1 VGVGKR
7 AWWLTV
13 IAGVVALPL
22 VVVGV
27 GVVMLDPDA
36 YKPEIVQAVQAK
48 TGRAL
53 TLNGPL
59 RVSRSLWPTIEVNEV
74 TLANLPGGSRPDMAR
89 AERIEAQLS
98 LPALLRRRIEIIK
111 LTLVG
116 PNILFEQVGG
126 QPNWIFGGSDA
137 ADAGPAA
144 APGSPFS
151 LRIRSAH
158 VQNGMVTT
166 RFPARTRVVGIR
178 DLDLHHA
185 MDDGPLNLAAMLV
198 YADNQ
203 PFSVRASAQPTA
215 DLTGPWTTRLEFAA
229 LGTSASAAGTMDVA
243 GDYDL
248 QIAAKTGAL
257 EKLNALLPEMRLPA
271 LHGVDLST
279 RLTNGPVLGDPPLV
293 GATTL
298 RFDDADL
305 GDHVPGLRL
314 DATTISL
321 PAADALA
328 TIASA
333 GRYAGQAFNIAGTFG
348 VPAHP
353 DGRAA
358 LPIDLK
364 VQAASGGKTA
374 GAGEGSL
381 GLKGKLTLDGLRF
394 DGLDATATLRT
405 PALAAFRSTLAP
417 TLPAL
422 KDVQLEGRLGIPA
435 SAGSVTFKGAKLLT
449 HAGDIAGDGTVGL
462 AAAPALNAKL
472 HSTRLDVD
480 TMLDAFG
487 ISPATGPASS
497 NTAGPVIP
505 DTPLPWAALL
515 GPTLDVSGRIGAMTL
530 HNHAWQNVSLALKL
544 RNGRLQLDPLRAA
557 LPGGPLELSMTADAA
572 ADPVPVSVALH
583 APAVPL
589 SLVAQY
595 ADLPGQVVGTMRVD
609 VQLHGMG
616 RSAHDIAAS
625 LDGPLSASVIG
636 GRLNN
641 AAFVKLTSNSLGA
654 LGIKVPAV
662 GETELRCFG
671 LDGSFSH
678 GVGRFRTI
686 ALDTTYLQL
695 EGAGQVDLGQETVAL
710 KLHPLAQVSG
720 SAVSVP
726 VLVEGPFRAIQGR
739 LDASG
744 LDKLGLLIDAWF
756 GGDHPDTCSEAGLVP
771 GPGGRR

>member
-1 VGVGKR
+1 VGKR

-13 IAGVVALPL
+13 IAGAVTLPL
-22 VVVGV
+22 ASIGV
-27 GVVMLDPDA
+27 GIAVLDPDA
-36 YKPEIVQAVQAK
+36 YKSEIVQAVQAK

-59 RVSRSLWPTIEVNEV
+59 RVSRSLWPTIEVNDV

-126 QPNWIFGGSDA
+126 RPNWIFRRPDA
-137 ADAGPAA
+137 ADDGPAA

-178 DLDLHHA
+178 ALDLHHA
-185 MDDGPLNLAAMLV
+185 IDDGPLNLTAVLV

-215 DLTGPWTTRLEFAA
+215 GLTEPWTTQLEFAA
-229 LGTSASAAGTMDVA
+229 LGTTASATGTMDVA
-243 GDYDL
+243 GNYDL
-248 QIAAKTGAL
+248 QIEAKTGAL

-279 RLTNGPVLGDPPLV
+279 RLTNGTVLGDLPVV
-293 GATTL
+293 GATKL
-298 RFDDADL
+298 HFDDADL

-314 DATTISL
+314 GATTISL
-321 PAADALA
+321 PATDALA
-328 TIASA
+328 TIAGA

-348 VPAHP
+348 MPIHP

-358 LPIDLK
+358 LPINLK
-364 VQAASGGKTA
+364 VQAASGSGKA
-374 GAGEGSL
+374 SGAGEGSL
-381 GLKGKLTLDGLRF
+381 GLKGKITLDGLRF
-394 DGLDATATLRT
+394 DGLDAMAALRT
-405 PALAAFRSTLAP
+405 PALAAFRPMLAP

-422 KDVQLEGRLGIPA
+422 TDVQFEGQLGVPA

-480 TMLDAFG
+480 AMLDAFG
-487 ISPATGPASS
+487 ISSATGPASG
-497 NTAGPVIP
+497 NAAGPIIP
-505 DTPLPWAALL
+505 DTPLPWAALR
-515 GPTLDVSGRIGAMTL
+515 GPTLEVSGRIGAMTL

-544 RNGRLQLDPLRAA
+544 RNGRLQLDPLKAT
-557 LPGGPLELSMTADAA
+557 LPGGPLELSVTADAA

-589 SLVAQY
+589 SLFAQY
-595 ADLPGQVVGTMRVD
+595 AGLPGPVVGSMRVD
-609 VQLHGMG
+609 AQLHGMG

-625 LDGPLSASVIG
+625 LDGSLSASVIG
-636 GRLNN
+636 GRLSN
-641 AAFVKLTSNSLGA
+641 AAFVKLTSNSLEA
-654 LGIKVPAV
+654 LGIKVPAG

-686 ALDTTYLQL
+686 ALDTTHLQL

-710 KLHPLAQVSG
+710 KLHPLAQISG

-744 LDKLGLLIDAWF
+744 FDKLGLLIDAWF